1 MRRKY
6 WKQNNNK
13 PWKGPNGF
21 TKKQRENKGRKK
33 EKDKKR
39 QKKTKKDKKK
49 YQADELDCETKSAA
63 KLNRTF

>member
-1 MRRKY
+1 MGGREQTMRRKY

-39 QKKTKKDKKK
+39 QKKNTKRMNWIVR
-49 YQADELDCETKSAA
+49 
-63 KLNRTF
+63 LNQRLN